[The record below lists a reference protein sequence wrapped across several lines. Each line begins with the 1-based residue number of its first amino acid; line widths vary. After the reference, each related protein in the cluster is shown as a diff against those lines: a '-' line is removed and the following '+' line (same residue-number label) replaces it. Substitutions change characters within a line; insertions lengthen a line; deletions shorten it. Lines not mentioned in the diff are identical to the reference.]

1 MMRILV
7 SITLLLGSLQV
18 IAYNDQ
24 PDYSPN
30 YDKVKNERWRCRLC
44 PDHVG
49 VKGELS
55 TGAIKVSDSEARFG
69 RDNGLNED
77 DTSLALNGYVALNR
91 QDDFYASIT
100 ARHLGLDARRLDA
113 NVGKHNQYELS
124 ASWREIPRNTWSSAM
139 TPYRG
144 RTELTLPDNWVT
156 GFSTSDLTVL
166 NKSLQPISL
175 GTQRKRLRTGVR
187 LKFQDYWTMSANASR
202 ETRKGNRLTSSD
214 FFNLAAEMASPINH
228 ETDDLRGKIK
238 YARDHGLLSLEY
250 SRSTFKNA
258 YQALTFQ
265 KAYDPFIGETRGRKT
280 LAPNNE
286 ATAWVLSGAIRIN
299 GVAITGLHQRAEA
312 KQNDSFLPYSINTSI
327 TMEPLPSQ
335 SLEGK
340 VDSSRTLVTI
350 RGVLTR
356 RASFD
361 IRYHSRERDNN
372 TPILSLLPIIG
383 DAFTLGPETSRSY
396 SFDNDQRKMA
406 FHYRMFSGTRLT
418 VGLHHIERQRTRSE
432 ISTNEEGR
440 QWVKITSNT
449 FKGLRI
455 SLEYKDS
462 SRDAATLR
470 PITNNNPLTVR
481 YHQAARDRS
490 SLKTHLDYQIPNS
503 PVILS
508 ASAGRSQTD
517 YPGSTLGLQKN
528 DDNAWGI
535 NVSYRP
541 TETFFISAGQDAQA
555 IDSETY
561 GSLSFAARDWI
572 YLTSDDVRTTTVRLE
587 KNGLLE
593 NRLDLA
599 FNYLYSDGA
608 GDYVTSFENETSPFP
623 RLISQHR
630 SVDLKAKYRASAKLA
645 VELRLYQERYRSADW
660 ALDGVAV
667 NTIRNLITMGR
678 VSPNYSINLASVSF
692 TYSFD

>member
-1 MMRILV
+1 MRILV

-166 NKSLQPISL
+166 NESLQPISL

-312 KQNDSFLPYSINTSI
+312 KQNDSFLPYSTNTSI
-327 TMEPLPSQ
+327 TMEPLPSEN
-335 SLEGK
+335 LEGE

-508 ASAGRSQTD
+508 ASAGRSQTV

-528 DDNAWGI
+528 DDNVWGI

>member
-1 MMRILV
+1 MRILV
-7 SITLLLGSLQV
+7 SMTLLLGSLQV

-166 NKSLQPISL
+166 NESLQPISL

-312 KQNDSFLPYSINTSI
+312 KQNDSFLPYSTNTSI
-327 TMEPLPSQ
+327 TMEPLPSEN
-335 SLEGK
+335 LEGE

>member
-1 MMRILV
+1 
-7 SITLLLGSLQV
+7 
-18 IAYNDQ
+18 
-24 PDYSPN
+24 
-30 YDKVKNERWRCRLC
+30 
-44 PDHVG
+44 
-49 VKGELS
+49 
-55 TGAIKVSDSEARFG
+55 
-69 RDNGLNED
+69 
-77 DTSLALNGYVALNR
+77 
-91 QDDFYASIT
+91 
-100 ARHLGLDARRLDA
+100 
-113 NVGKHNQYELS
+113 
-124 ASWREIPRNTWSSAM
+124 
-139 TPYRG
+139 
-144 RTELTLPDNWVT
+144 
-156 GFSTSDLTVL
+156 
-166 NKSLQPISL
+166 
-175 GTQRKRLRTGVR
+175 
-187 LKFQDYWTMSANASR
+187 
-202 ETRKGNRLTSSD
+202 
-214 FFNLAAEMASPINH
+214 
-228 ETDDLRGKIK
+228 
-238 YARDHGLLSLEY
+238 
-250 SRSTFKNA
+250 
-258 YQALTFQ
+258 
-265 KAYDPFIGETRGRKT
+265 
-280 LAPNNE
+280 
-286 ATAWVLSGAIRIN
+286 
-299 GVAITGLHQRAEA
+299 
-312 KQNDSFLPYSINTSI
+312 
-327 TMEPLPSQ
+327 MEPLPSQ

>member
-1 MMRILV
+1 
-7 SITLLLGSLQV
+7 
-18 IAYNDQ
+18 
-24 PDYSPN
+24 
-30 YDKVKNERWRCRLC
+30 
-44 PDHVG
+44 
-49 VKGELS
+49 
-55 TGAIKVSDSEARFG
+55 
-69 RDNGLNED
+69 
-77 DTSLALNGYVALNR
+77 
-91 QDDFYASIT
+91 
-100 ARHLGLDARRLDA
+100 
-113 NVGKHNQYELS
+113 
-124 ASWREIPRNTWSSAM
+124 
-139 TPYRG
+139 
-144 RTELTLPDNWVT
+144 
-156 GFSTSDLTVL
+156 
-166 NKSLQPISL
+166 
-175 GTQRKRLRTGVR
+175 
-187 LKFQDYWTMSANASR
+187 MSANASR

-508 ASAGRSQTD
+508 ASAGRSQTV

>member
-166 NKSLQPISL
+166 NESLQPISL

-528 DDNAWGI
+528 DDNVWGI